1 MFRIWPTNAQST
13 SHSYAYSQQTSA
25 AKYYLSASLE
35 MNGKVFMNHSQVES
49 RILGSFIPRN
59 DAFQTTWVPS
69 AHTYQTS
76 AIDQHQHFYA
86 PAPQQPSLPQPPIYP
101 IRRRTQPEQAN
112 VIQKIQIS
120 SLKKEGN
127 GRPAAIEMSTGTDGG
142 HLPVARP
149 VYQNSPPTAS
159 AKSGHTASA
168 PSDEQ
173 NLSAQLQELR
183 DALDREAQDHAD
195 AQYERKVQGEYCPI
209 HACKMKT
216 AVHFPP
222 LGLRSLP
229 LPAAFCVAVPCC
241 RPCKCA
247 GPRFQWP
254 GASRRSITAADGS
267 TAKVT

>member
-13 SHSYAYSQQTSA
+13 SHSYAYSQQTST

-76 AIDQHQHFYA
+76 AIDQHQHLYA

-183 DALDREAQDHAD
+183 EALDREAQDHAD
-195 AQYERKVQGEYCPI
+195 AIAQLRGAHFLPNLNAPQQSAGEGRPRRPESAGH
-209 HACKMKT
+209 HA
-216 AVHFPP
+216 AG
-222 LGLRSLP
+222 GLRGGGS
-229 LPAAFCVAVPCC
+229 AVEGLA
-241 RPCKCA
+241 RPCRLVLRA
-247 GPRFQWP
+247 RP
-254 GASRRSITAADGS
+254 GRR
-267 TAKVT
+267 